1 MKKSELFQL
10 NLLLK
15 ITFSSETVTKSGCL
29 NVVEGIYQN
38 YTKVYF

>member
-10 NLLLK
+10 NLLK
-15 ITFSSETVTKSGCL
+15 ITFSSETVTESGCL